1 MKKCKLPT
9 REQCFEIIKEYH
21 VPQRILKHSL
31 AVAKLAV
38 FLGERLKE
46 KSVHVDV
53 ELVDRAGLLHDIA
66 RVCDFDRLDCSK
78 FEQKVTERDK
88 AKWTR
93 ITAKYKKIGHENAAY
108 EILKERY
115 PRLAVT
121 IKKHR
126 YIGMLDE
133 STRPAA
139 WEEKLLYYA
148 DMRVMHDR
156 IVPLEQRL
164 KDGHKRNVHL
174 HSSEAQSKINTA
186 KVDPLIYRLEEEIF
200 DKTGLN
206 PLEITDQFIDLYS
219 NNTQNK
225 D

>member
-1 MKKCKLPT
+1 MKKYQLPT
-9 REQCFEIIKEYH
+9 PEQCLEIIKEYH
-21 VPQRILKHSL
+21 VPQRIIKHSL
-31 AVAKLAV
+31 TVAKLAV

-46 KSVHVDV
+46 KSIPLDV
-53 ELVDRAGLLHDIA
+53 ELLERAALLHDIA
-66 RVCDFDRLDCSK
+66 RVCDFDRLDPNK
-78 FEQKVTERDK
+78 FEQTVTERDK

-93 ITAKYKKIGHENAAY
+93 IRAKYKKIGHENAAY
-108 EILKERY
+108 EIFKERY
-115 PRLAVT
+115 PKLAVT
-121 IKKHR
+121 IKRHR
-126 YIGMLDE
+126 YMGMLDE
-133 STRPAA
+133 RTRPAA

-174 HSSEAQSKINTA
+174 HGTEAQSKINTA

-200 DKTGLN
+200 DKIGLN
-206 PLEITDQFIDLYS
+206 PLEITNRFIDSYS
-219 NNTQNK
+219 NNTQHK